1 MSYASLWEALGG
13 LGLFILGMKSMSE
26 GLQKLAGEGIRR
38 FLERLASTRLS
49 SAFVGSCLSASL
61 QSSSA
66 AAILLVGFVNAGL
79 ISLYQALGV
88 MLGTGIGTTLAVQF
102 IAFKVSIAS
111 QPLIFVG
118 AILKFFCHR
127 RRWVY
132 AGEMLLGAGLVFL
145 GLHTMEMGFVPL
157 TERAI
162 GFGIGDSHFPW
173 RIAAILLGALFAFM
187 LQSGSA
193 AVGIVIAM
201 TGSGL
206 VQYDHGFYMVIGE
219 VLGTTLIAGIA
230 TISGTLAA
238 KRMVVIYLLINIA
251 AITLVL
257 LFPQSFQALVRFIT
271 PGASDTAVPAAA
283 GAAARL
289 LANSHTLFS
298 VLSIVLF
305 LPPLGFFVRSA
316 KVIMPGGEKGL
327 EFEAN
332 CKFIDDRVINT
343 PSLAMLQLRNELR
356 RMSEIAATMYD
367 DVAEQFFRFDAK
379 RTLRINKKEEALDVL
394 QREISGF
401 LAKLSRQPLST
412 EMALSI
418 PAILSTVN
426 TLEHMGDQNEVII
439 KCLIKKKENKVIF
452 SSTALAELKNLAV
465 RVGDLVH
472 LALGSPDDINE
483 SILSDARAL
492 KDEIDRLQEVM
503 HANHVQ
509 RLTEG
514 KCTVMAG
521 VVFSDIIAAFDK
533 VAEYAF
539 SIIKLGRSG
548 EHV

>member
-26 GLQKLAGEGIRR
+26 GLQRLAGEGIRR

-79 ISLYQALGV
+79 VSLYQALGV

-118 AILKFFCHR
+118 AILKFFCRR

-206 VQYDHGFYMVIGE
+206 VKYDYGFHMVIGE
-219 VLGTTLIAGIA
+219 VLGTTAIAAIA

-238 KRMVVIYLLINIA
+238 KRMVVIYFLINIA
-251 AITLVL
+251 AIILVL
-257 LFPQSFQALVRFIT
+257 LFPQSFQNLVHYIT
-271 PGASDTAVPAAA
+271 PGVSDTAAPAAA

-316 KVIMPGGEKGL
+316 KVILPGREKGL

-356 RMSEIAATMYD
+356 RMSDIAASMYD
-367 DVAEQFFRFDAK
+367 DVVEQFFRFDAK

-412 EMALSI
+412 EMALGI

-465 RVGDLVH
+465 RIGDLVH
-472 LALGSPDDINE
+472 LALGSPEDVNE
-483 SILSDARAL
+483 TILTDARAL

-509 RLTEG
+509 RLTDG

-539 SIIKLGRSG
+539 SIIKLGRGS
-548 EHV
+548 EHA